1 MQMLDHIDFMLL
13 DELQQ
18 DGKQSIKKLAEKVG
32 LSITP
37 VHERIKKM
45 ETSGVIENYVAVV
58 NPKQLGKKLVAYC
71 QVKLLR
77 HQGELF
83 EEFERYISTLDEVL
97 EASYM
102 AGGYDFLLK
111 LVLNDMEEYQ
121 RFVVH
126 KISKLEIIANIQS
139 SFVIKEIKNTS
150 MIKCLRDEAEF
161 EYNNT
166 LKNNNEI

>member
-1 MQMLDHIDFMLL
+1 MYTLDQIDLMIL

-18 DGKQSIKKLAEKVG
+18 DGKQSIKKLAEKVN

-37 VHERIKKM
+37 VHERIKKL
-45 ETSGVIENYVAVV
+45 EQLGVIENYVATV
-58 NPKQLGKKLVAYC
+58 NPKLLGKKLVAYC

-83 EEFERYISTLDEVL
+83 EEFERYIRTLDEVL

-102 AGGYDFLLK
+102 AGAYDFLLK

-121 RFVVH
+121 NFVVH
-126 KISKLEIIANIQS
+126 KISKLEIISNIQS
-139 SFVIKEIKNTS
+139 SFVIQEIKNTS
-150 MIKCLRDEAEF
+150 MIKCLRSEAELTIQIP
-161 EYNNT
+161 N
-166 LKNNNEI
+166 

>member
-1 MQMLDHIDFMLL
+1 MYTLDQTDFLLL
-13 DELQQ
+13 DELQR
-18 DGKQSIKKLAEKVG
+18 DSKQSIKKLAEKAK

-37 VHERIKKM
+37 VHERVKRL
-45 ETSGVIENYVAVV
+45 ETLGVIQRYTAIVT
-58 NPKQLGKKLVAYC
+58 PKALGKKLIAYC

-77 HQGELF
+77 HNGELF

-121 RFVVH
+121 NFVVH

-139 SFVIKEIKNTS
+139 SFVVQEIKNTS
-150 MIKCLRDEAEF
+150 IIKCLPDD
-161 EYNNT
+161 T
-166 LKNNNEI
+166 KNSL